1 MMLVP
6 FVAGR
11 EWSLDVDYGSAT
23 AETGAAYLAML
34 GIDSILGLVTS
45 IEKLTDTAT
54 EGSPSNP
61 DKQNGVPQ
69 RLTVEREHCIAL
81 IDISWSTI
89 LDILSQLLARTNGE
103 ALIVQLLKA
112 RLYTC
117 EHSQYR
123 ALLDRFAALPMLWQL

>member
-1 MMLVP
+1 
-6 FVAGR
+6 
-11 EWSLDVDYGSAT
+11 
-23 AETGAAYLAML
+23 ML

-112 RLYTC
+112 RLYTR

-123 ALLDRFAALPMLWQL
+123 ALLDRFAALPVLWQL

>member
-1 MMLVP
+1 
-6 FVAGR
+6 
-11 EWSLDVDYGSAT
+11 
-23 AETGAAYLAML
+23 ML

-103 ALIVQLLKA
+103 ALIVQLLKVHLLHFVNTHSVKPA
-112 RLYTC
+112 WTDPQLCQCWGNTEVLMQADEHTC
-117 EHSQYR
+117 EVL
-123 ALLDRFAALPMLWQL
+123 ALLRRSQIKV

>member
-6 FVAGR
+6 CVAGR

-112 RLYTC
+112 RLYTR

-123 ALLDRFAALPMLWQL
+123 ALLDRFAALPVLWQL

>member
-6 FVAGR
+6 CVAGR

-103 ALIVQLLKA
+103 ALIVQLLKV
-112 RLYTC
+112 RLYTR